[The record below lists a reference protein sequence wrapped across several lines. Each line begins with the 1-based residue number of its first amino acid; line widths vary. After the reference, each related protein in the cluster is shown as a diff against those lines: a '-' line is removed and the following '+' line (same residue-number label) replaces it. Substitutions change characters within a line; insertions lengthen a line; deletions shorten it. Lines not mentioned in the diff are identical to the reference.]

1 MTTQDLKIYL
11 LNFLTFTI
19 SFSQVEMA
27 LRIFLLVISI
37 VYTLWKLIDKKNE
50 NTNKKDNDND

>member
-50 NTNKKDNDND
+50 NTKKDNNDD

>member
-11 LNFLTFTI
+11 LNLLTFTI

-37 VYTLWKLIDKKNE
+37 IYTLWKLIDKKNE